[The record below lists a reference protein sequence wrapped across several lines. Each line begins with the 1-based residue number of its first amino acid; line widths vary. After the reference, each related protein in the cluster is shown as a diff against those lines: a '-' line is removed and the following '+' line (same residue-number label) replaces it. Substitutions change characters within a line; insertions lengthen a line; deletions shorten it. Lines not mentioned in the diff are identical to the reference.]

1 MSHNIGSIVEIAP
14 IGIGPAHADSS
25 LNFSHT
31 PAPGQPTRFV
41 ILHFRNASFPANN
54 RLEVDLGYGTDVFNS
69 SSGSEFW
76 TRPINVNVLP
86 GDNIPINYIED
97 GAASGGVELVG
108 LGRGH
113 RDSGDRPCTFTNS
126 DIFLHT
132 NPYTEPVYDTY
143 WICGANAATCA
154 SDPKW
159 KNFDILPAGL
169 RKTMGHAACMVVSA
183 HGDHLSTC
191 SATLVAEDLIFSAGH
206 CFSIYSGPSP
216 LDPFSVLTASVVFD
230 YQTEADGAKPAGYN
244 PKIFKVIEVVEYGYD
259 SGNDFMLLRID
270 ISSGNTGIAPLS
282 MRTDLPSI
290 GEDVFAVHHPNGAVK
305 KFSPRD
311 ADFLTVSGV
320 ASNRITVDV
329 DVAGGS
335 SGSGLYDR
343 FGNVIGTLASG
354 GRRDSVGSCSNHPGY
369 FPTATML
376 TLIGT
381 TPPPPIVD
389 RDVMIV
395 LDRSGSMSQS
405 AATGRPKIEEARDAA
420 SLFVSMIEQDEGHR
434 IGLVSFNNT
443 PSLDHG
449 LQSNSDTNV
458 EMLIGPAP
466 HSTGIVGG
474 LSPSGSTTIGG
485 GLEQALS
492 QFSGSGTRDEVI
504 LLLTDGMENTP
515 PMIENIESGIGN
527 RRLCIVGYGDESNLN
542 GPLLARL
549 AILNDGSYTVA
560 QDELA
565 LKKFFASCF
574 GDIFEAGFLMDPDF
588 EMPRNVREAE
598 PLSFTV
604 CGEEAVTVVLG
615 WDKPE
620 SSLAFNVETPSG
632 IVVPFSDPN
641 VTSGRGRTWAF
652 IKIKLPLNTEQ
663 DGTWKV
669 NVFRP
674 SGGEF
679 PPPAI
684 DLKYFVNVVAK
695 GGPALKLMADRR
707 QYYTGDVYNPLVRLF
722 YPNNISPAHA
732 QVKLEV
738 KRPKQSLG
746 NILKE
751 NGLEQN
757 SQVSGDT
764 IPAVYSTLTAIKNQ
778 SNGNLVEYETLTFD
792 LFDDGGHDDGAMES
806 DGIFGNPL
814 QDLFNAEGLYSLR
827 ASATF
832 GHHCEATRELAWSV
846 YVDSKVDENN
856 TDINLT
862 NNGDD
867 SNGKQDWTVT
877 ITPKDS
883 YGNFLG
889 PGRLDVLDVAGTF
902 GTDITGG
909 VKDNGDGTYSVDVK
923 VDSTKADEPSVVVQQ
938 PGSSPAVFCRPKETQ
953 STETKLPSWWWLVI
967 LILMLIILVLFL
979 LLIN

>member
-1 MSHNIGSIVEIAP
+1 MSHNIGSIVEITP
-14 IGIGPAHADSS
+14 IGIGPDHADSS

-41 ILHFRNASFPANN
+41 ILHFRNAFFPSNN
-54 RLEVDLGYGTDVFNS
+54 RLEVDLGYGTDVFDT
-69 SSGSEFW
+69 SSGPEFW
-76 TRPINVNVLP
+76 TRPINVNALP
-86 GDNIPINYIED
+86 GGNIPINYVED

-108 LGRGH
+108 YGRAH
-113 RDSGDRPCTFTNS
+113 RTNGDRPCTFTNC

-132 NPYTEPVYDTY
+132 DPYTEPVYDTY
-143 WICGANAATCA
+143 WICGANATTCA

-159 KNFDILPAGL
+159 KNFNSLPNGL
-169 RKTMGHAACMVVSA
+169 RKTIGQAACMIVSA

-206 CFSIYSGPSP
+206 CFSVSSGSSP
-216 LDPFSVLTASVVFD
+216 LDPFSVLTASIVFQ
-230 YQTEADGAKPAGYN
+230 YQTEADGSKPAGYG

-259 SGNDFMLLRID
+259 GGNDFVLLRID
-270 ISSGNTGIAPLS
+270 VSNGNTGITPLN

-290 GEDVFAVHHPNGAVK
+290 GEEVFAVHHPNGAVK

-320 ASNRITVDV
+320 TSSRISVDL

-335 SGSGLYDR
+335 SGSGLYDK

-354 GRRDSVGSCSNHPGY
+354 GRRDSLGSCSNDPGY
-369 FPTATML
+369 FPTARML
-376 TLIGT
+376 SLIGT
-381 TPPPPIVD
+381 TPPPPVVD

-405 AATGRPKIEEARDAA
+405 TPSGRAKIEEARDAA
-420 SLFVSMIEQDEGHR
+420 SLFVSMIEQGEGHR
-434 IGLVSFNNT
+434 VGLVSFSNIA
-443 PSLDHG
+443 SMDHG
-449 LQSNSDTNV
+449 LQTNTDANV
-458 EMLIGPAP
+458 EDLIGPAP
-466 HSTGIVGG
+466 FSGGTVGALTPG
-474 LSPSGSTTIGG
+474 GSTTIGG
-485 GLEQALS
+485 GLDLALS
-492 QFSGSGTRDEVI
+492 QFSGSDTRDEVI

-515 PMIENIESGIGN
+515 PMIEDIESGIRD

-549 AILNDGSYTVA
+549 AILNDGSYAVA

-574 GDIFEAGFLMDPDF
+574 GDVFEAGFLMDPDF
-588 EMPRNVREAE
+588 EMPKNVGKAE
-598 PLSFTV
+598 PLPFTV
-604 CGEEAVTVVLG
+604 CGEETVTIVLG

-620 SSLAFNVETPSG
+620 SSLAFNVQTPSG
-632 IVVPFSDPN
+632 AIVPFGDPN
-641 VTSGRGRTWAF
+641 VTFSRGRTWAF
-652 IKIKLPLNTEQ
+652 MRIKLPVIAEQ
-663 DGTWKV
+663 DGEWKV

-674 SGGEF
+674 SAGEF
-679 PPPAI
+679 PPPSI

-695 GGPALKLMADRR
+695 GGPSLKLMADRKR
-707 QYYTGDVYNPLVRLF
+707 YYTGNDYNPLVRLF
-722 YPNNISPAHA
+722 YPNHISPAHA
-732 QVKLEV
+732 KVKLEV
-738 KRPKQSLG
+738 KRPTQSLG

-751 NGLEQN
+751 NGLGQN

-764 IPAVYSTLTAIKNQ
+764 IPPVYSTLTAIKNQ
-778 SNGNLVEYETLTFD
+778 NNGNLVNYENLTFG

-814 QDLFNAEGLYSLR
+814 QDLFNAEGLYSFR
-827 ASATF
+827 AIAHF
-832 GHHCEATRELAWSV
+832 GHDCEASREVAWSV

-856 TDINLT
+856 TGIDST

-867 SNGKQDWTVT
+867 GNGKQDWTVT
-877 ITPKDS
+877 LTPKDQ

-889 PGRLDVLDVAGTF
+889 PGRLDVLDVTGTF

-923 VDSTKADEPSVVVQQ
+923 VDPSKIDEPGVVVNQ
-938 PGSSPAVFCRPKETQ
+938 PGSDPAVFCKPKEIIQ
-953 STETKLPSWWWLVI
+953 PVKPKYPFWFWVLIFI
-967 LILMLIILVLFL
+967 LLLIILF